1 MAKKLYKDTKHKKI
15 CGVCAGISE
24 YLDIDVTVIRLLWV
38 IFGCLGGAGF
48 VAYIMAAFIMP
59 DKGDYLEDG
68 THENE

>member
-1 MAKKLYKDTKHKKI
+1 M
-15 CGVCAGISE
+15 CAGVAE

-48 VAYIMAAFIMP
+48 VAYIVAAFIMP